1 MNSTY
6 TVTTVVFSFL
16 FSALFMSHFH
26 EYLFLTLS
34 LLLLELLPK
43 TSASKRQLST
53 RCGGVHTLLS
63 TFALPTPY
71 AYSVT
76 NKCTSI
82 RVLPS
87 SDTVLHQA
95 VSQKQL
101 YKKRHYEC
109 LMLSARNRNSN
120 KWKDWKL
127 SCIGKSA
134 GQQQE
139 KLKLRFIGWGIQGKK
154 KKYSSLGMAESL
166 WNVCLWKRWGK
177 MTQQSGSIFIKM
189 WHVSA

>member
-16 FSALFMSHFH
+16 FSALFTSHFH

-34 LLLLELLPK
+34 LLLLELFPK
-43 TSASKRQLST
+43 TSASKSQLST

-95 VSQKQL
+95 VSQKHL

-109 LMLSARNRNSN
+109 LMLSAWNWNSN

-134 GQQQE
+134 EQQQE
-139 KLKLRFIGWGIQGKK
+139 ETETKIYWMRNPRKK
-154 KKYSSLGMAESL
+154 KSIAVWAWPSLSEMF
-166 WNVCLWKRWGK
+166 VCERDGEKWL
-177 MTQQSGSIFIKM
+177 SNLEVFL
-189 WHVSA
+189 